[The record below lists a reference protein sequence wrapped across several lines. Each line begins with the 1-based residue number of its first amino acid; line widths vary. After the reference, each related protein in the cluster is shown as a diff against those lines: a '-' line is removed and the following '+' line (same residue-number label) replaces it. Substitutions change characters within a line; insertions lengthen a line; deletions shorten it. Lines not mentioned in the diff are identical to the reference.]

1 MVKWNSLNR
10 VRLFLIPWTIH
21 SPWNSLGLYAGV
33 GSLSLLLWIFPTQGS
48 NPGLPHWRQI
58 LYQLSH
64 QGTPTILEWVAYSEF
79 IYIKC
84 LVWTVS
90 HGMFAVVLRARGR
103 DYPPA
108 PLGTQ
113 QRWPSGDQWFG
124 QHWEGRPGLETI
136 RPIEGNTH
144 TLWEWS
150 WGKWESLG
158 ARQLWEGGNSRA
170 QRGQGQGSET
180 LLLTQLHVCARTF
193 SWASEGG
200 LAPSAPTC
208 DVPQTCYMFE
218 LWRGLMATLEFPP
231 HCSQHSFLFQL
242 PSFNHP
248 SLGDQ
253 KTECHQL
260 TWRALLWSK
269 KKKKGVVLPF
279 LHHLSTDNFE
289 HRLVL
294 DAVQTL
300 VMQRDQETPGSC
312 SDGIYILKGGRH
324 NNI

>member
-1 MVKWNSLNR
+1 MHNR
-10 VRLFLIPWTIH
+10 HMWLAATALDSANIKHSIITGFLWVPDWRVPFSRL
-21 SPWNSLGLYAGV
+21 
-33 GSLSLLLWIFPTQGS
+33 
-48 NPGLPHWRQI
+48 
-58 LYQLSH
+58 
-64 QGTPTILEWVAYSEF
+64 
-79 IYIKC
+79 
-84 LVWTVS
+84 
-90 HGMFAVVLRARGR
+90 
-103 DYPPA
+103 
-108 PLGTQ
+108 
-113 QRWPSGDQWFG
+113 
-124 QHWEGRPGLETI
+124 
-136 RPIEGNTH
+136 
-144 TLWEWS
+144 
-150 WGKWESLG
+150 
-158 ARQLWEGGNSRA
+158 
-170 QRGQGQGSET
+170 
-180 LLLTQLHVCARTF
+180 
-193 SWASEGG
+193 

-269 KKKKGVVLPF
+269 EKKKGVVLPF

-294 DAVQTL
+294 DAVQIL